1 MPKDIYLKLRDFLN
15 KLPAGFPATESG
27 VEIKIL
33 KKLFT
38 PEQAAIALQLRS
50 EPEPAA
56 AIAPRLKMDE
66 ALAAEKLEAMAKEG
80 LIYRTR
86 LNNRPFYM
94 ALQFVVGIYEFHLNT
109 LDRDL
114 AELMEEYFP
123 YIAKSWEST
132 KTKQLRGIPIGTSL
146 ATTPLV
152 STYDQVRAL
161 VKGKRLIAVAPCICQ
176 KEQLLMGNSCGRP
189 AERCLVFDEA
199 AEYYLENQLG
209 RKISAEEILS
219 ILKMGEEK
227 ALVLSPTNAK
237 DILNICMCCGCCCG
251 MLRLLKQFP
260 NPAEHIQSSFHAH
273 IAPDL
278 CNACGMC
285 AERCQMEGI
294 SAGADYYE
302 INNDRCIGCGLC
314 VTTCP
319 VEAIT
324 LKAKSKPPQIPDT
337 IIDMQVKIAKERGIF
352 FVARLL
358 FERLTRLVGGAFG
371 R

>member
-1 MPKDIYLKLRDFLN
+1 MPKSIYYKLRDFLD

-38 PEQAAIALQLRS
+38 PEQATIALQLRS
-50 EPEPAA
+50 KAEPVS
-56 AIAPRLKMDE
+56 AIAPRFKMDHVQ
-66 ALAAEKLEAMAKEG
+66 AAEKLEAMAKEG

-86 LNNRPFYM
+86 VNGQPFYM

-109 LDRDL
+109 LDREL

-123 YIAKSWEST
+123 YIAKFWEST
-132 KTKQLRGIPIGTSL
+132 KTKQLRVIPIGASL
-146 ATTPLV
+146 SSTPLV

-161 VKGKRLIAVAPCICQ
+161 VKGKKLIAVAPCICQ
-176 KEQLLMGNSCGRP
+176 KEQLLIGNSCDRP

-199 AEYYLENQLG
+199 AEYYLENTLG
-209 RKISAEEILS
+209 RKIGEEELLS

-251 MLRLLKQFP
+251 MLRLLKKFP
-260 NPAEHIQSSFHAH
+260 KPAEHIQASFHAQ
-273 IAPDL
+273 ITPDL
-278 CNACGMC
+278 CNVCGAC
-285 AERCQMEGI
+285 AERCQMEAI
-294 SAGADYYE
+294 IAGTEYYE
-302 INNDRCIGCGLC
+302 INRDRCIGCGLC
-314 VTTCP
+314 VTACP

-324 LKAKSKPPQIPDT
+324 LKTKSKPPQIPDT
-337 IIDMQVKIAKERGIF
+337 FMEMQVKIAKERGLF
-352 FVARLL
+352 FIARFLV
-358 FERLTRLVGGAFG
+358 ERLTRFVGGVFG
-371 R
+371 K